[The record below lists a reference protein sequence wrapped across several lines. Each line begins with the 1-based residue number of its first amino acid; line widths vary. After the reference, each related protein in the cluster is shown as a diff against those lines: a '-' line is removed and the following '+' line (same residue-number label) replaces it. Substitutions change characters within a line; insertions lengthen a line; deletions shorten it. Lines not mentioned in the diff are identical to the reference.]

1 MNEGER
7 IRERRKELGLTL
19 EDVARALGVGKATIH
34 KYETDKIRNI
44 PSDKLK
50 LLARVL
56 QTTPEYLIGWQ
67 NQMINEAL
75 NLYDKKIDLENAG
88 YHLEAVPNDE
98 PTYYIKPEAAEAAKE
113 LYERDELRVLFDAAR
128 DVSEEDIRYVATL
141 LEKLKQK
148 EGK

>member
-67 NQMINEAL
+67 NQMIKNACSF
-75 NLYDKKIDLENAG
+75 YDQKIDIENAG
-88 YHLEAVPNDE
+88 YHLEAVPNGKQS
-98 PTYYIKPEAAEAAKE
+98 YYLNEDAAKAAEE
-113 LYERDELRVLFDAAR
+113 LYERDDLRVLFDAAR

>member
-67 NQMINEAL
+67 NQMVEDACSF
-75 NLYDKKIDLENAG
+75 YDQKIDIENAG
-88 YHLEAVPNDE
+88 YHLEAVPNGKQS
-98 PTYYIKPEAAEAAKE
+98 YYLNEDAAKAAEE
-113 LYERDELRVLFDAAR
+113 LYKRDDLRVLFDAAR

-141 LEKLKQK
+141 LEKLKKK